1 MHILVLSHFA
11 VSHITFDVKKEKKNQ
26 QTTEVQLFYTE
37 ATKIQT

>member
-1 MHILVLSHFA
+1 MHILVLSHFV
-11 VSHITFDVKKEKKNQ
+11 VSHITFDVKKEKNQ